1 MKTLYQLEVKEHISN
16 NNNLKSNTNNPKY
29 NIDNKSIYIY
39 DNGLICDNG
48 NKDNDVDSDYD
59 MDSYININ
67 NDKKLITIIK

>member
-29 NIDNKSIYIY
+29 NIDNKSIDIY

-48 NKDNDVDSDYD
+48 NNHNDVDSDYD